1 MDNLSVKF
9 GFTYQ
14 LIFGGGVNC
23 EDIEQILTIGF
34 DGILI
39 GDRIESLVETYQY
52 LLKDTLVLM

>member
-14 LIFGGGVNC
+14 LIFGGGVNR

-52 LLKDTLVLM
+52 LLKDTLLLM